1 MQGFIM
7 GFDGICDGWSKKRKK
22 DKERGWKGMGG
33 LRWVLLALMTQKGER
48 KLIECKREK
57 RDSE

>member
-33 LRWVLLALMTQKGER
+33 LRWVLLALMT
-48 KLIECKREK
+48 
-57 RDSE
+57 